1 MGLTW
6 TEKKHMNKP
15 LHFFMTLVLIFALT
29 SFCNAQKAVTVSGEF
44 QYQVPETVSIADAKK
59 IAVDRAKNEA
69 MAKEFGTVVSQTN
82 TNTTKVVDGK
92 VETDFTSIGGT
103 ESKGIWLSDTKEPEV
118 KVLFENDVMVVDA
131 KVWGKAREIKN
142 SETDLEIKI
151 LCNGIESERFKDKD
165 KFSIDF
171 KTASKGYVAIFLR
184 DDVIDNPIF
193 CLLPYENENGEPREV
208 KGNTIYTFLS
218 AKDPTYPINK
228 KYETTLTTEKA
239 VEFNKII
246 IVFSKNKFT
255 LPISENGTYVPETPT
270 DKFNKWLRKNRIN
283 DETMQVV
290 EKTVEI
296 RKK

>member
-1 MGLTW
+1 MKRLVFSIILLT
-6 TEKKHMNKP
+6 
-15 LHFFMTLVLIFALT
+15 LAFVG
-29 SFCNAQKAVTVSGEF
+29 NAQKIVSVSGEC

-59 IAVDRAKNEA
+59 IAVDRARDDA

-82 TNTTKVVDGK
+82 TSTTKVVDGK

-103 ESKGIWLSDTKEPEV
+103 ESKGIWIEDTKEPEINIYCDNGEITV
-118 KVLFENDVMVVDA
+118 EA

-142 SETDLEIKI
+142 SETEMDITL

-171 KTASKGYVAIFLR
+171 KAAAKGFVAIFLR
-184 DDVIDNPIF
+184 TDNLDDPIY
-193 CLLPYENENGEPREV
+193 CLLPYDDENGEPREV
-208 KGNTIYTFLS
+208 KGNTLYTFLS
-218 AKDPTYPINK
+218 YKDPIYPRGESK
-228 KYETTLTTEKA
+228 ETTLTTEKA
-239 VEFNKII
+239 VESNTII

-255 LPISENGTYVPETPT
+255 MPLSDDGTYVPEIPT
-270 DKFNKWLRKNRIN
+270 EKFQKWLHKNRIH
-283 DETMQVV
+283 DETWQVI

>member
-1 MGLTW
+1 M
-6 TEKKHMNKP
+6 
-15 LHFFMTLVLIFALT
+15 LVLTFVV
-29 SFCNAQKAVTVSGEF
+29 NAQKPVNVSGE
-44 QYQVPETVSIADAKK
+44 YRYVVPDNVSRTDARNIA
-59 IAVDRAKNEA
+59 IERARNEA

-103 ESKGIWLSDTKEPEV
+103 ESKGLWLSDLKEPEV
-118 KVLFENDVMVVDA
+118 KTFYENDVMVVEA

-142 SETDLEIKI
+142 SETEMDIKI
-151 LCNGIESERFKDKD
+151 LCNGKENERFTNND

-171 KTASKGYVAIFLR
+171 KSASKGFVAIFLR
-184 DDVIDNPIF
+184 DENLDPIY
-193 CLLPYENENGEPREV
+193 CLLPYENENGEPRAV
-208 KGNTIYTFLS
+208 KSSVKYNFLS
-218 AKDPTYPINK
+218 TKDPIYP
-228 KYETTLTTEKA
+228 YQEETILVTDKM
-239 VEFNKII
+239 VEFNSII
-246 IVFSKNKFT
+246 IVFSKNQFS
-255 LPISENGTYVPETPT
+255 LPISENGEFVPEISA

>member
-1 MGLTW
+1 M
-6 TEKKHMNKP
+6 KR
-15 LHFFMTLVLIFALT
+15 LVFSIILLAWALVG
-29 SFCNAQKAVTVSGEF
+29 NAQKAVSVSGE
-44 QYQVPETVSIADAKK
+44 YRYVVPENVSITEAKSTA
-59 IAVDRAKNEA
+59 IERARNEA

-118 KVLFENDVMVVDA
+118 KVLFENDVMVVEA

-142 SETDLEIKI
+142 SETELDITL

-184 DDVIDNPIF
+184 DDVIDDPIF

-208 KGNTIYTFLS
+208 KGNTLYTFLS
-218 AKDPTYPINK
+218 SKDPIYPRGLQ
-228 KYETTLTTEKA
+228 ETTLTTEKA

-246 IVFSKNKFT
+246 IVFSKNKFNMP
-255 LPISENGTYVPETPT
+255 LSEEGQYIPEISA
-270 DKFNKWLRKNRIN
+270 DKFQKWLRKNRIN